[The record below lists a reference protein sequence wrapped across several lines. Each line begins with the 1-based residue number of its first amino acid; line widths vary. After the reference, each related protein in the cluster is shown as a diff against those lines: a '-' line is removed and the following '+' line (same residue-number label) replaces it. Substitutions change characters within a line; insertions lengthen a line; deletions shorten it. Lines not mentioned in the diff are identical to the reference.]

1 MKNIALLAIAM
12 GAAVTGSV
20 VADTPAKTDTTAMTA
35 NTDAKGV
42 PAKAGKSVKPAQM
55 TCEDFLSY
63 DEVVR
68 PQIVFLSEGLNRKG
82 KPEDAVVDVDRI
94 NTLVPVLVEDCKKEP
109 QSSYWQKMKARFKM

>member
-1 MKNIALLAIAM
+1 MKNIALFAIAM
-12 GAAVTGSV
+12 SAAVTGSTM
-20 VADTPAKTDTTAMTA
+20 ADSPAKTDTAAMTA
-35 NTDAKGV
+35 KGTAAKPG
-42 PAKAGKSVKPAQM
+42 KAVKPAEL

-63 DEVVR
+63 DEVMR

-82 KPEDAVVDVDRI
+82 RPEDAVVDVERI